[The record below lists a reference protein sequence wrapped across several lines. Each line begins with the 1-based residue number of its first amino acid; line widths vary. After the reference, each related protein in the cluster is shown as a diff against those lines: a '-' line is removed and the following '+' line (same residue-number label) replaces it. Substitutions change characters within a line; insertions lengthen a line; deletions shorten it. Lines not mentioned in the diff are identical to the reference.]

1 MHAMTE
7 PRPRLRSAARRSR
20 GVLHDARLTL
30 AKALSPETERG
41 DDENVRSD
49 SAASHHFI
57 RQAMAASIR
66 TRVPVLADVADE
78 LALGAHPW
86 PDLPTSESFH
96 RAVVEELNPWL
107 NERHPDVREVVA
119 DRLRRLAEVF
129 RDQGVPEGAWRR
141 LEEAATVLADRASLR
156 APIDASAVPAAVGDL
171 IGVGPSPER
180 DRRVSDDVPAPRPLD
195 IGAVA
200 TILAAI
206 ARTGSLDLGV
216 NLGSEPTGTSV
227 QVVLEAAGVRDALQS
242 FDAWVAAADPRT
254 RDLLVDRIFTF
265 DDAPTLNEI
274 GERWGLTRERVRQLE
289 VRAREESEASFHAVW
304 AKAAGALRPLTSVV
318 LPSERFLRAC
328 RSLGAGLAY
337 SDVVAAAVVA
347 AAGPWVRAD
356 GWTYH
361 STLTSRL
368 DAARHAIRESC
379 DEYGLLPADSLA
391 HLDGLFT
398 SEDDQAQYFRSAVG
412 VVELSGY
419 WSLRD
424 SQRTRVAAA
433 LRRIG
438 RPATKVEIAAEARVD
453 DPERVG
459 STLSA
464 LSGIVRADKERWA
477 FDDWV
482 DDPYDGIVGEI
493 YQRISANHGS
503 VAIASLLEELPR
515 RYGVSEASVHAY
527 LQTPAFL
534 VEDGFVR
541 RADTGT
547 FEAAP
552 PNKWPDAFVVGEL
565 WGQLLRVEDRHF
577 GGYSFKVR
585 FDIAYAN
592 GVRPDDD
599 LRVPVHGSSKEAS
612 VIWRPHDATKAV
624 DVGRVT
630 DVLIERGLGPGDRV
644 VVCPSRT
651 SVVIADWDES
661 LRPGATPL
669 PASNDHHDPLFDLLG
684 DG

>member
-1 MHAMTE
+1 M
-7 PRPRLRSAARRSR
+7 
-20 GVLHDARLTL
+20 HDARLTL
-30 AKALSPETERG
+30 AKALVSRTEPADHEMAPETHAAHEPIR
-41 DDENVRSD
+41 DAIALCI
-49 SAASHHFI
+49 SA
-57 RQAMAASIR
+57 
-66 TRVPVLADVADE
+66 RVPQLSDVAAE

-86 PDLPTSESFH
+86 PDFATEPSFH

-129 RDQGVPEGAWRR
+129 RDQGLPEASWRR

-156 APIDASAVPAAVGDL
+156 RPIDPSEVSAAVGDV
-171 IGVGPSPER
+171 IGVGPASN
-180 DRRVSDDVPAPRPLD
+180 PAGD
-195 IGAVA
+195 GAVYVWA
-200 TILAAI
+200 SRRLDTRALSTIVAAV
-206 ARTGSLDLGV
+206 ARIGSVDLGSI
-216 NLGSEPTGTSV
+216 LGSEPTGTGV
-227 QVVLEAAGVRDALQS
+227 DVVLEAAGVRETLQP
-242 FDAWVAAADPRT
+242 FEAWVAGADPRT
-254 RDLLVDRIFTF
+254 RDLLVERIFTF
-265 DDAPTLNEI
+265 DEKVTLNKL

-289 VRAREESEASFHAVW
+289 VRARDESDATFRGVLTTMAE
-304 AKAAGALRPLTSVV
+304 ALRPLTSIV
-318 LPSERFLRAC
+318 LPTERFILAC
-328 RSLGAGLAY
+328 RCLGAGLMY
-337 SDVVAAAVVA
+337 PDVVAAAVVE
-347 AAGPWVRAD
+347 AAGSWTSED

-361 STLTSRL
+361 STLTSL
-368 DAARHAIRESC
+368 LEAARQAIRNSC
-379 DEYGLLPADSLA
+379 DDYGLLPADALA

-398 SEDDQAQYFRSAVG
+398 SQRDQAEYFRSTLG

-424 SQRTRVAAA
+424 SKRTRVAAA

-438 RPATKVEIAAEARVD
+438 RPATKAEIATEARLD
-453 DPERVG
+453 DPDRVG

-464 LSGIVRADKERWA
+464 LPGIVRADKEHWA
-477 FDDWV
+477 LDDWV

-493 YQRISANHGS
+493 YQRINANHGS
-503 VAIASLLEELPR
+503 VAIVSLLDELPR
-515 RYGVSEASVHAY
+515 RYGVSEVSVQAY
-527 LQTPAFL
+527 LQTPAFV

-541 RADTGT
+541 RAETGT

-552 PNKWPDAFVVGEL
+552 PNRWPDAFVVGEL
-565 WGQLLRVEDRHF
+565 WGQLVRIEDRHF

-599 LRVPVHGSSKEAS
+599 LRVPVQGSSKEAS

-630 DVLIERGLGPGDRV
+630 DVLVERGLGPGDRV
-644 VVCPSRT
+644 AVCPSRT

-661 LRPGATPL
+661 LRPGSTSL
-669 PASNDHHDPLFDLLG
+669 SESSSDHHDPLFDLLG
-684 DG
+684 GG